1 MSKISVLYKEP
12 ESRGMVPHNV
22 DCSDLVDLLIAKNY
36 NVIIAPVRVNS
47 QVIPH
52 SLCITYA
59 YQDIAAYDAQTIK
72 SVRNKLLRMLES
84 DTYIFVYHE
93 LIKSILPDLKVLESI
108 ASYRDSIR
116 EEIDERIRAN
126 RQAIREAQTYV
137 DASDFFTGF
146 SIRNQEIR
154 NLQKLILESRI
165 SNEFRGVYE
174 STV

>member
-1 MSKISVLYKEP
+1 M
-12 ESRGMVPHNV
+12 
-22 DCSDLVDLLIAKNY
+22 
-36 NVIIAPVRVNS
+36 
-47 QVIPH
+47 
-52 SLCITYA
+52 
-59 YQDIAAYDAQTIK
+59 
-72 SVRNKLLRMLES
+72 
-84 DTYIFVYHE
+84 
-93 LIKSILPDLKVLESI
+93 KVLESI
-108 ASYRDSIR
+108 ASYRDSLR

-137 DASDFFTGF
+137 DASDFFNGF